1 MKAELREDRSLGR
14 YESVLGTIGS
24 TPLIRLNRVARG
36 LRTPV
41 WIKVESFNPGGSV
54 KDRIGLAIIEAAE
67 REGRLRP
74 GGTVVEG
81 TAGNT
86 GVGLAIAAAVKGYR
100 CVFAIPDKMS
110 AEKIR
115 MVKAFGAEV
124 IITPTAVSPDH
135 SDYYGNVA
143 KRIVDETAGAI
154 LADQFFNPVNP
165 EAHYRTTG
173 PEIWEQT
180 EGRLTHFVGS
190 PATGGTVTGVAR
202 YLKERD
208 PRVRII
214 AGDPEGSIL
223 ARYFETG
230 EKTQGA
236 PYKVEGVGNDKIPG
250 TLDFDLID
258 EFRRVSDAESFQMAR
273 RLTREEGLFA
283 GGSSGLITH
292 VALEVARELDDP
304 EALVVSMMTDTGER
318 YLSKLYNDE
327 WMRENRL
334 LAAGPATAATLLERK
349 RAAGLPE
356 LVSVSPEDPIERG
369 LALVDQFHVSQ
380 LPVIE
385 NGRAIGSVTEAKLMA
400 AVIRH
405 PDRAADPIRSLAGSP
420 FPSVPPDAEPTRLTR
435 ELGRE
440 VSAVLVED
448 EGGILGVLTRYDL
461 LQHLLQR

>member
-1 MKAELREDRSLGR
+1 MNAQLRENRARGR
-14 YESVLGTIGS
+14 FESVLGTIGS
-24 TPLIRLNRVARG
+24 TPLIRLNRVVGRI
-36 LRTPV
+36 RTPV

-67 REGRLRP
+67 REGRLAP

-124 IITPTAVSPDH
+124 IVTPTAVSPDH
-135 SDYYGNVA
+135 PDYYGNVA
-143 KRIVDETAGAI
+143 KRIVAETPGAI

-165 EAHYRTTG
+165 DAHYRTTG

-180 EGRLTHFVGS
+180 EGRVTHFVAS
-190 PATGGTVTGVAR
+190 PATGGTITGVAR
-202 YLKERD
+202 YLKEKN
-208 PRVRII
+208 PRIRII
-214 AGDPEGSIL
+214 AGDPEGSIF
-223 ARYFETG
+223 ARYFATG
-230 EKTQGA
+230 EKTAGA

-250 TLDFDLID
+250 TLDFGLVD
-258 EFRRVSDAESFQMAR
+258 EFRKVSDVQAFEVAR

-304 EALVVSMMTDTGER
+304 EACVVSMLTDTGER

-327 WMRENRL
+327 WMRENQL
-334 LAAGPATAATLLERK
+334 LPAGPATAATLLDRK
-349 RAAGLPE
+349 RATGLPALVCVSPDDTIEHGLE
-356 LVSVSPEDPIERG
+356 LVDEY
-369 LALVDQFHVSQ
+369 HVSQ

-385 NGRAIGSVTEAKLMA
+385 NGRAIGSVTESKLMA

-440 VSAVLVED
+440 VAAVLVED